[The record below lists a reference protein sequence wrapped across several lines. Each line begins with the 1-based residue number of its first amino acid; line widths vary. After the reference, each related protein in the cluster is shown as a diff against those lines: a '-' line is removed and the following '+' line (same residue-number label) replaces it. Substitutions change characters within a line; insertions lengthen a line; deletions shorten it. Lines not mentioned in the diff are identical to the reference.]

1 MLEKKLDLIFAK
13 QFPQFKHR
21 LAVNNT
27 NELFSTSKGFS
38 FQCDISSKIVVNF
51 GDMQA
56 SFRIQDFLGFRR
68 FINKIDIHSKIF
80 DLSDESD
87 YEFVEAPQLNIYQKL
102 TLCELIQL
110 RELVNGTHFAI
121 ELNSLLH
128 ELLYQESELV

>member
-1 MLEKKLDLIFAK
+1 LREKKFETIFVV
-13 QFPQFKHR
+13 QFPQYKHR
-21 LAVNNT
+21 IAVSIS

-38 FQCDISSKIVVNF
+38 FQCDNSARIVMNF
-51 GDMQA
+51 GDMEA
-56 SFRIQDFLGFRR
+56 SFRIQDFLNFRR
-68 FINKIDIHSKIF
+68 FINKIDIQSRLF

>member
-1 MLEKKLDLIFAK
+1 MFEKKLDPIFVE
-13 QFPQFKHR
+13 QFPHSKHKA
-21 LAVNNT
+21 AVINT

-38 FQCDISSKIVVNF
+38 FQCDISSRIVVNF
-51 GDMQA
+51 GEMQA
-56 SFRIQDFLGFRR
+56 SFRIQDFIGFRR
-68 FINKIDIHSKIF
+68 FINQIDIHSRIF

-110 RELVNGTHFAI
+110 RDLVNGTHFAI

>member
-1 MLEKKLDLIFAK
+1 MNH
-13 QFPQFKHR
+13 P
-21 LAVNNT
+21 
-27 NELFSTSKGFS
+27 NELFSTTKGFS
-38 FQCDISSKIVVNF
+38 FQCDASSKIVVNF
-51 GDMQA
+51 GEMA
-56 SFRIQDFLGFRR
+56 AAFRIQDFLSFRR

-110 RELVNGTHFAI
+110 RELVNGTHFTI

>member
-1 MLEKKLDLIFAK
+1 M
-13 QFPQFKHR
+13 KHP
-21 LAVNNT
+21 

-38 FQCDISSKIVVNF
+38 FQCDHSSRIVIHF
-51 GDMQA
+51 GELVA
-56 SFRIQDFLGFRR
+56 SFRIHDFLNFRR
-68 FINKIDIHSKIF
+68 FVNNIDIKSRLF

-87 YEFVEAPQLNIYQKL
+87 FEFVEAPQLNINQKL

-128 ELLYQESELV
+128 SILYVESELV

>member
-1 MLEKKLDLIFAK
+1 M
-13 QFPQFKHR
+13 
-21 LAVNNT
+21 
-27 NELFSTSKGFS
+27 
-38 FQCDISSKIVVNF
+38 NF
-51 GDMQA
+51 GDMEA
-56 SFRIQDFLGFRR
+56 SFRIQDFLNFRR
-68 FINKIDIHSKIF
+68 FINKIDIHSRLF

-110 RELVNGTHFAI
+110 RELVNGTYFAI

>member
-1 MLEKKLDLIFAK
+1 MKFETIFVV
-13 QFPQFKHR
+13 QFPHYKHR
-21 LAVNNT
+21 IAVSIS

-38 FQCDISSKIVVNF
+38 FQCDKSARIVMNF
-51 GDMQA
+51 GDMEA
-56 SFRIQDFLGFRR
+56 SFRIQDFLNFRR
-68 FINKIDIHSKIF
+68 FINKIDIQSKLF
-80 DLSDESD
+80 DLSDDSD